1 VVQGVGNLRHAS
13 ALTFFLSQI
22 IDAVVSGTRG
32 ELLPVLVAHLNNIS
46 NLATLTEAMYV
57 VVNMATG
64 DQMHADAI
72 LADAELMRAVERCL
86 VCHDNQLDHIQ
97 AV

>member
-1 VVQGVGNLRHAS
+1 VA
-13 ALTFFLSQI
+13 QI
-22 IDAVVSGTRG
+22 IDAVLSGTRG
-32 ELLPVLVAHLNNIS
+32 ELLPVLVAHLNNMG

-64 DQMHADAI
+64 DQIHADAI

-86 VCHDNQLDHIQ
+86 VCHDNQLGHIP
-97 AV
+97 AM